1 VDEQR
6 DSLIL
11 IVEDD
16 EATKGFLA
24 DNLAADGFR
33 VAWALMDHAT
43 NHEGEG
49 AALWVGV
56 VQERPSRVR
65 RFGLLL

>member
-1 VDEQR
+1 VDEQS

-33 VAWALMDHAT
+33 VASASTGCAPPT
-43 NHEGEG
+43 
-49 AALWVGV
+49 AS
-56 VQERPSRVR
+56 RPASIPTS
-65 RFGLLL
+65 L